1 MKYDKHLKPE
11 NRIRRASTARDK
23 LLRQRQLARRERER
37 DENEG
42 GVEQDVEV
50 VQIEI
55 NQCKASEQLPQGKR
69 EWSGR

>member
-1 MKYDKHLKPE
+1 MH
-11 NRIRRASTARDK
+11 
-23 LLRQRQLARRERER
+23 QLHETNCLGKGNWQDERER

-50 VQIEI
+50 VKIEI

-69 EWSGR
+69 ESSSR

>member
-23 LLRQRQLARRERER
+23 LLKQRQLARREREKR
-37 DENEG
+37 VG
-42 GVEQDVEV
+42 GVEQDMDIVK
-50 VQIEI
+50 IEI

-69 EWSGR
+69 ESCGCR